1 MEVVTNPNIHN
12 DNIKIAYTIV
22 KPNTI
27 LLCILYAWS
36 DTLLNLI
43 QYIAIP
49 TVINIYSN
57 MNIAYNKAL
66 KDKNKEMMSK
76 ISRIMIRKASFFIF
90 FVFAYRFNSW
100 TNVYEYVS
108 FVFVSFICIYR
119 SSCTVYV
126 MLCII
131 IYIW

>member
-1 MEVVTNPNIHN
+1 
-12 DNIKIAYTIV
+12 
-22 KPNTI
+22 
-27 LLCILYAWS
+27 
-36 DTLLNLI
+36 
-43 QYIAIP
+43 
-49 TVINIYSN
+49 

-66 KDKNKEMMSK
+66 KDKNKETMSK

-119 SSCTVYV
+119 SSYTVYI

-131 IYIW
+131 IYI

>member
-43 QYIAIP
+43 QYIAIL

-66 KDKNKEMMSK
+66 KDKNKETMSK

-90 FVFAYRFNSW
+90 FIFAYRFNSW

-119 SSCTVYV
+119 SSYTVYV

>member
-43 QYIAIP
+43 QYIAIL

-66 KDKNKEMMSK
+66 KDKNKETMSK

-108 FVFVSFICIYR
+108 FVFVSLICIYR
-119 SSCTVYV
+119 SSYTVYV